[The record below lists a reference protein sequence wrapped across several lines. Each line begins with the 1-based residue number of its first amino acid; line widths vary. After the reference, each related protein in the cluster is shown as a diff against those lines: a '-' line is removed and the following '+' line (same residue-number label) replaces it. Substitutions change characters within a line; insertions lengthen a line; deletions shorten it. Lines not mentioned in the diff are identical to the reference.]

1 MRTLASLFQFVAL
14 LLQRRLRPGNN
25 SRNVRIF
32 ARGHRENAFGLIGLL
47 LAPLLAPFLLEAT
60 LLLAGQLLLSF

>member
-1 MRTLASLFQFVAL
+1 VVSLLF
-14 LLQRRLRPGNN
+14 QRRLRAGNN
-25 SRNVRIF
+25 SRNVRIL
-32 ARGHRENAFGLIGLL
+32 AGVHRENTFGLVGLL